1 MALVT
6 ATNTTDNNNEHN
18 DDATYA
24 EVSRLHCD
32 GVEASLQC
40 LQQRGCNAGDESSM
54 TKAKMPIQRWQWR
67 RRNASEDNSAI
78 LVIPPAR
85 CRQGCQRNADKDTSA
100 ALTGTLETKLA
111 GNNA

>member
-1 MALVT
+1 M
-6 ATNTTDNNNEHN
+6 ATNTTDNDNEHN
-18 DDATYA
+18 DNAMYA
-24 EVSRLHCD
+24 EVSQLHRD
-32 GVEASLQC
+32 GADASLQC
-40 LQQRGCNAGDESSM
+40 LWQRRCNAGDKSSA
-54 TKAKMPIQRWQWR
+54 TRAKMPMQCQQWHQH
-67 RRNASEDNSAI
+67 NASEDNSAI